1 MFVPVEGVFQFIV
14 ENEHQLKTTTVD
26 IYEEAISKK
35 IILVPPSLLLVYL
48 STIKG
53 AVDTFNL
60 QDKAKN
66 LIELHQKFMVQWE
79 KYGNSVTKIGKSIES
94 LQSNYKDLTD
104 TRTNELSKVVEKMD
118 SLKLESDN

>member
-1 MFVPVEGVFQFIV
+1 M
-14 ENEHQLKTTTVD
+14 
-26 IYEEAISKK
+26 
-35 IILVPPSLLLVYL
+35 
-48 STIKG
+48 
-53 AVDTFNL
+53 DTFNL

-79 KYGNSVTKIGKSIES
+79 KYGDSVIKIGKTIES